1 VRPPAESRQWVHPS
15 ELPSFENLATTTSV
29 RAHAKTPRTVGVIMA
44 ILLVVGGIVL
54 MANRGSGTPDGDLP
68 AHLAKSLSA
77 LPASSRAAAA
87 ATVDLTI
94 TTPGHVTEVAAMVLP
109 HDLAVTTTVIPANAM
124 ITGST
129 TKNINFPVTL
139 EGRDNVMGFSI
150 VKLSVPIAAL
160 PLDAMPASTA
170 VVAVAPIVN
179 GSTKAPEF
187 DWSMTTLGDPA
198 NDTEGVVRYLAT
210 QSDTSLSSYV
220 DAIAVDSKGHVVAVL
235 SSKHFWYAATFVA
248 QVADVVAT
256 GRGCHAD
263 LGITGTSEQGGGV
276 LITKIKAYSAA
287 AHADLKVGDVI
298 TELNGVQLD
307 SWDQLASTL
316 YLTPAY
322 TTARLTYDHSST
334 VLHAI
339 VTLGCPFRL
348 VP

>member
-1 VRPPAESRQWVHPS
+1 
-15 ELPSFENLATTTSV
+15 
-29 RAHAKTPRTVGVIMA
+29 MA
-44 ILLVVGGIVL
+44 IFLVVGGAVL
-54 MANRGSGTPDGDLP
+54 MENIGASTPNPDLP
-68 AHLAKSLSA
+68 AHLAKTLKA

-94 TTPGHVTEVAAMVLP
+94 SSPGHVTDVPALVLP
-109 HDLAVTTTVIPANAM
+109 HDLAVTTTVIPANAI

-129 TKNINFPVTL
+129 TRKINFPVTL

-179 GSTKAPEF
+179 GSTKPPEF
-187 DWSMTTLGDPA
+187 DWSMTTLGDPK
-198 NDTEGVVRYLAT
+198 NDDQGVVSYLAT
-210 QSDTSLSSYV
+210 KSDTSLSNYV
-220 DAIAVDSKGHVVAVL
+220 DAIAVDAAGHVVAVL
-235 SSKHFWYAATFVA
+235 SSRHFWYPATFVA
-248 QVADVVAT
+248 QVAEVVAT

-263 LGITGTSEQGGGV
+263 LGIKGVTEQGGGIR
-276 LITKIKAYSAA
+276 ITKITPYSAA

-298 TELNGVQLD
+298 TELNGVQLNT
-307 SWDQLASTL
+307 WDQLASTL

-322 TTARLTYDHSST
+322 TTAKLTYDHSTT

>member
-1 VRPPAESRQWVHPS
+1 
-15 ELPSFENLATTTSV
+15 
-29 RAHAKTPRTVGVIMA
+29 MA
-44 ILLVVGGIVL
+44 ILLVAGGIFL
-54 MANRGSGTPDGDLP
+54 MANRGSSTPSGDLP
-68 AHLAKSLSA
+68 AHLARTLDA

-94 TTPGHVTEVAAMVLP
+94 TSPGHVTDVPALVLP
-109 HDLAVTTTVIPANAM
+109 HDLAVTTTVIPANAI

-129 TKNINFPVTL
+129 TKKLNFPVTL

-150 VKLSVPIAAL
+150 VKLSVLITAL

-170 VVAVAPIVN
+170 VVAVAPIVSN
-179 GSTKAPEF
+179 STKPPEF
-187 DWSMTTLGDPA
+187 DWSMTTLGDPK
-198 NDTEGVVRYLAT
+198 NDDQGVVSYLAT
-210 QSDTSLSSYV
+210 QSDTSLSNYV
-220 DAIAVDSKGHVVAVL
+220 DAIAVDAAGHVVAVL
-235 SSKHFWYAATFVA
+235 SSRHFWYAATFVA

-263 LGITGTSEQGGGV
+263 LGIAGTTEQGGGV
-276 LITKIKAYSAA
+276 KITKIKAYSAA

-298 TELNGVQLD
+298 TQWNGSDLNT
-307 SWDQLASTL
+307 WNQLASTL

-322 TTARLTYDHSST
+322 TKAKLTYDHDTT
-334 VLHAI
+334 VLHAV

>member
-1 VRPPAESRQWVHPS
+1 LPNFDQLETTATARPHV
-15 ELPSFENLATTTSV
+15 
-29 RAHAKTPRTVGVIMA
+29 KTPRTA
-44 ILLVVGGIVL
+44 IIAMPVLLVAGGIVL
-54 MANRGSGTPDGDLP
+54 LANRGSSTPSGDLP
-68 AHLAKSLSA
+68 AHLARTLDA

-94 TTPGHVTEVAAMVLP
+94 TSPGHVTDVPALVLP
-109 HDLAVTTTVIPANAM
+109 HDLAVTTTVIPVNAI

-129 TKNINFPVTL
+129 TTKVNFPVTL

-160 PLDAMPASTA
+160 PLDAMPDSTS

-179 GSTKAPEF
+179 GSTKSPEF

-198 NDTEGVVRYLAT
+198 NNSQGVVRYLAT
-210 QSDTSLSSYV
+210 RSDTSLSAYV
-220 DAIAVDSKGHVVAVL
+220 DAIAVDAKGHVVAVL
-235 SSKHFWYAATFVA
+235 SARHFWYPATFVA

-263 LGITGTSEQGGGV
+263 LGIGGTTEQGGGV
-276 LITKIKAYSAA
+276 RITSIKPYSAA

-298 TELNGVQLD
+298 TEWNGTDLNT
-307 SWDQLASTL
+307 WDQLASTL

-322 TTARLTYDHSST
+322 TKAKLTYDHNTT
-334 VLHAI
+334 VLHAV